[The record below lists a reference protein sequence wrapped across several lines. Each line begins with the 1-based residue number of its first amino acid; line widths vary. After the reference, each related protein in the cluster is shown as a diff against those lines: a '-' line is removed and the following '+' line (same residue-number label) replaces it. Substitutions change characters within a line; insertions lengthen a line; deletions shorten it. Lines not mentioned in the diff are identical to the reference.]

1 MGFMD
6 FVGDLFSGGG
16 SSNAPQQQG
25 QSSNIFAPGPG
36 GPSGQPGGGDLLSS
50 LLLGVGA
57 PLLSRLIPDPGAKAQ
72 KNLGTVSN
80 EGTNIGK
87 ALMDRAAAGKLTDP
101 QQAQV
106 DAMKKE
112 QNARNA
118 QYLASLG
125 IPVSTANVQMQ
136 GNVDANAVKM
146 ANDLIN
152 QSFQQGISAL
162 GLGGQAS
169 NALITQAA
177 AQKKDLSNTIG
188 EVAKQIGAV
197 MNQPTRPDQGGGAPA
212 NIASGAQAWGEGD
225 YDPYAGLFT
234 SDAGT

>member
-1 MGFMD
+1 MSK
-6 FVGDLFSGGG
+6 LFSGGG
-16 SSNAPQQQG
+16 NAPAPVAQTGGGFAPQQ
-25 QSSNIFAPGPG
+25 N
-36 GPSGQPGGGDLLSS
+36 QPGGGDLLSS
-50 LLLGVGA
+50 ILLGVGA
-57 PLLSRLIPDPGAKAQ
+57 PLLSRLLPDPGAKAQ

-152 QSFQQGISAL
+152 QSFQQGVSAL
-162 GLGGQAS
+162 GLGGNAS
-169 NALITQAA
+169 AALIRAA
-177 AQKKDLSNTIG
+177 AEQKKDLANTIG
-188 EVAKQIGAV
+188 EVAKGIGMI
-197 MNQPTRPDQGGGAPA
+197 MNQPGQGGGAPA
-212 NIASGAQAWGEGD
+212 NIASGAQSWGEGD